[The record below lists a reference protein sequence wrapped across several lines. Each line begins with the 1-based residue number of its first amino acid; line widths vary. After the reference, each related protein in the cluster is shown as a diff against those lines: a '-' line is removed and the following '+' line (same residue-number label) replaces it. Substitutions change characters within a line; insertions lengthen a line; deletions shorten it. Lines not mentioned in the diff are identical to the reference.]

1 MRLHYGLTSKL
12 EGGED
17 DMHEAI
23 GGSARRMITVER
35 PGQLLSKKRRDAAAA
50 EQAVD
55 LKRYQTSL
63 KYDDIVEAEY
73 QREMAK
79 AKEARRRRR
88 P

>member
-1 MRLHYGLTSKL
+1 MRLHYGLTSRL
-12 EGGED
+12 DGGED

-23 GGSARRMITVER
+23 GGSARPMMRVER
-35 PGQLLSKKRRDAAAA
+35 PGQFPSRARRDAAAA
-50 EQAVD
+50 ERAVD